1 MLVSLSSS
9 FGSCNAVPVT
19 KTVVVKAAT
28 ATGCGAS
35 ISSVNSNDIQIF
47 PNPVRDG
54 KLFVQNDMNQN
65 YSYRVTDMLGKVIS
79 ADKLG
84 SNKDGQVDLSKAP
97 NGIYFIEFEAKGDR
111 IIKKIIVDK
120 Q

>member
-1 MLVSLSSS
+1 
-9 FGSCNAVPVT
+9 
-19 KTVVVKAAT
+19 
-28 ATGCGAS
+28 
-35 ISSVNSNDIQIF
+35 
-47 PNPVRDG
+47 
-54 KLFVQNDMNQN
+54 
-65 YSYRVTDMLGKVIS
+65 MLGKIVS

-84 SNKDGQVDLSKAP
+84 SNKDGQIDLSKAP